1 MKRFKS
7 PVLIAILILVAQA
20 AFGQNESKTDKTD
33 QKGKL
38 YVYWGWNRGWYTN
51 SDISFSG
58 DDYDFTLSDVVAQDR
73 QTPFSLNAYLNP
85 ALISIPQYNF
95 RIGYF
100 IKDHYDISFGVDHMK
115 YVVELYQTVEISGD
129 ISGTGTAYDGV
140 YDNDEIVIEEGFL
153 LFEHTD
159 GLNYL
164 NVEFR
169 RFDNIFDFN
178 KVKINLT
185 EGFGAGVLMPKTNAT
200 LLNNE
205 RHDEFH
211 LAGWGMGAVV
221 AVNVSFFEWFFIQSE
236 FKGGFIS
243 MPDIRTTMDKTDQ
256 ASQNFFFSQLNI
268 VFGATINLN
277 KKSTSKSE

>member
-1 MKRFKS
+1 MKS
-7 PVLIAILILVAQA
+7 PILIAILIFAGHVVLA
-20 AFGQNESKTDKTD
+20 QNEPRPDKTD

-38 YVYWGWNRGWYTN
+38 YIYWGWNRGWYSN
-51 SDISFSG
+51 SDISFNG
-58 DDYDFTLSDVVAQDR
+58 YDYDFTLSDVVANDR
-73 QTPFSLNAYLNP
+73 QTPFSLNAYFNP

-100 IKDHYDISFGVDHMK
+100 IKNHYDISFGVDHMK
-115 YVVELYQTVEISGD
+115 YVVDQDQTVEISGN
-129 ISGTGTAYDGV
+129 ISGSGTIYDGV
-140 YDNDEIVIEEGFL
+140 YENDQIVIEESFL

-221 AVNVSFFEWFFIQSE
+221 GVNISFFKWFFIQSE
-236 FKGGFIS
+236 LKGGFIH
-243 MPDIRTTMDKTDQ
+243 MPDIRTTIDKTDQ
-256 ASQNFFFSQLNI
+256 ASQSFFFSQLNI
-268 VFGATINLN
+268 VFGATINLS
-277 KKSTSKSE
+277 KKSTDKTQ

>member
-1 MKRFKS
+1 MKS
-7 PVLIAILILVAQA
+7 PILFAILIFAGQIALA
-20 AFGQNESKTDKTD
+20 QNEPKPDNTD

-51 SDISFSG
+51 SDISFDG
-58 DDYDFTLSDVVAQDR
+58 ADYDFTLSDVVAKDR

-115 YVVELYQTVEISGD
+115 YVVELDQTVEISGD
-129 ISGTGTAYDGV
+129 ISGTGTAYDEV
-140 YDNDEIVIEEGFL
+140 YNNDEIVIEEGFL

-243 MPDIRTTMDKTDQ
+243 MPDIRTTMDNTDQ